1 MWEEPSCWL
10 EAYWKVPK
18 PNPSLPAPLPSRGKK
33 WAKREKQKQNWIKIF
48 NMKLIYILVRKKY
61 THTDSKNFY
70 SLSRVSNEKKRG
82 WLVLNI
88 KAMYHNAYWVK
99 CSVTYTKWEFQSI
112 CSSHKGGDMSARISL
127 HFPLSLFLYGTQ
139 WKALLIRGICWII
152 YCKHD
157 NVIIVHAGP
166 QGPAHF
172 LLCVCR
178 TAQIMHSAE
187 LH

>member
-1 MWEEPSCWL
+1 
-10 EAYWKVPK
+10 
-18 PNPSLPAPLPSRGKK
+18 
-33 WAKREKQKQNWIKIF
+33 
-48 NMKLIYILVRKKY
+48 MKLIYSLVRKKY
-61 THTDSKNFY
+61 TRTDSKHFY
-70 SLSRVSNEKKRG
+70 SLSRESKEEKKIHFERKG
-82 WLVLNI
+82 YVSQCILGKMFCDI
-88 KAMYHNAYWVK
+88 
-99 CSVTYTKWEFQSI
+99 YTKREFQSI

-127 HFPLSLFLYGTQ
+127 NFPLSLFLNGTQ

-178 TAQIMHSAE
+178 TAADNAFSRITLIPANIKTCRRKIVIISASWPCRLILLCLTAGRDLNE
-187 LH
+187 MKIYCN

>member
-1 MWEEPSCWL
+1 MREELSCWL
-10 EAYWKVPK
+10 EAYWKVPM

-33 WAKREKQKQNWIKIF
+33 WANQIESRFSPWSWSTD
-48 NMKLIYILVRKKY
+48 LWRKN
-61 THTDSKNFY
+61 THVLTANIS
-70 SLSRVSNEKKRG
+70 SLSRESKEEKKIHFERKG
-82 WLVLNI
+82 YVSQCILGKMFCDI
-88 KAMYHNAYWVK
+88 
-99 CSVTYTKWEFQSI
+99 YTKREFQSI

-127 HFPLSLFLYGTQ
+127 NFPLSLFLNGTQ

-172 LLCVCR
+172 LLCMCR

>member
-1 MWEEPSCWL
+1 M
-10 EAYWKVPK
+10 
-18 PNPSLPAPLPSRGKK
+18 PNPSFPARLPSRGKK
-33 WAKREKQKQNWIKIF
+33 WANKIESRFSTWSWSTALWGKNTHILTANISTVCREYQKKKKIRF
-48 NMKLIYILVRKKY
+48 ERKGYVPQCILGKMFC
-61 THTDSKNFY
+61 D
-70 SLSRVSNEKKRG
+70 
-82 WLVLNI
+82 I
-88 KAMYHNAYWVK
+88 
-99 CSVTYTKWEFQSI
+99 YTKREFQSI